1 MIDLDTIRAYC
12 LNFPEAFEDHPWGD
26 TVFKVGKKIFVFVH
40 GADDGLSVTVKLPPE
55 LRDLYDQH
63 PSTYVP
69 AYVGRYGWRGVH
81 IRREQDWERGQEAI
95 AVSSRLIAPRRLW
108 AKAGD

>member
-1 MIDLDTIRAYC
+1 MIDLETIRAYC

-55 LRDLYDQH
+55 LRDLYDQLNFRR
-63 PSTYVP
+63 PMFPRNETTEP
-69 AYVGRYGWRGVH
+69 IFGNWR
-81 IRREQDWERGQEAI
+81 RA
-95 AVSSRLIAPRRLW
+95 
-108 AKAGD
+108 